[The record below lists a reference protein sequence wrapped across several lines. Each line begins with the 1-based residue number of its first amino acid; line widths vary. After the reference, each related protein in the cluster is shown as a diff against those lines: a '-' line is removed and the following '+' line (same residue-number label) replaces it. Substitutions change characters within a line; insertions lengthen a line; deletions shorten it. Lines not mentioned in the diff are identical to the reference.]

1 MSNAGTVSANLYR
14 ALFDTAPDAMIVVA
28 ADGRIRLA
36 NPQAARLFGYTE
48 SELIGQPVEMLM
60 PESVRASHHGYRDG
74 YMHRP
79 RVRPMGAG
87 QELVGQRAD
96 GVRFPVEIALSPI
109 AAETETLYAA
119 SIRDIS
125 ETRRQRQALRRA
137 RFDACVARIGQLA
150 LEARDIDAFAEQVCA
165 LVLEAMHGVAAGISL
180 LRPTRDQSLSSAV
193 GANVERD
200 LIEQLFAALDAED
213 PANVLHPSFDLDA
226 WLQSPERRDTWREA
240 GVGGGRVMPV
250 LDHARPLGVLVVLTS
265 TPIADDRDAAHFL
278 AVVANVL
285 TTAAL
290 RQHTQEQLA
299 HSQRLEAVGQLTGG
313 IAHDFNNL
321 LTVISGNLQLLEA
334 DYADDPNAADSIAG
348 ALRAVGRGAELTRKL
363 LAFARRQRLSPAA
376 VQPTALLDEL
386 GRMLERTLGEAIQV
400 RLDGS
405 PDLPPVYADA
415 AQLESALLNLALN
428 ARDAMPRGGRLT
440 ITAREFAVEPST
452 EGIELPPG
460 RYIRFT
466 VADTGLGM
474 SPDVLARAFEPFFTT
489 KPAGKGS
496 GLGLSMVYGFV
507 KQSGGH
513 LDARSQLGYGTEI
526 DLVLPVAADAVATPE
541 RTRVANLPRGS
552 GTVLVVED
560 EPEVRGLAVAF
571 LRGLGYDVLE
581 AADAEQALAW
591 LRSDR
596 TIVLLFSDVVLG
608 SGDNGIELAQKAQ
621 TLRPGLP
628 VLLASGYEFANADKP
643 HGFALLRKPYRREAL
658 AAAAQAALRGER
670 T

>member
-1 MSNAGTVSANLYR
+1 MTGRETVSGDLYR
-14 ALFDTAPDAMIVVA
+14 ALFDTAPDAMVVVA
-28 ADGRIRLA
+28 IDGRIRLA
-36 NPQAARLFGYTE
+36 NPQATRLFGYTE
-48 SELIGQPVEMLM
+48 DELIGQPVELLM
-60 PESVRASHHGYRDG
+60 PESVRAAHHGYRDG
-74 YMHRP
+74 YMQRP

-87 QELVGQRAD
+87 QELVGRRAD
-96 GVRFPVEIALSPI
+96 GVQFPVEIALSPI
-109 AAETETLYAA
+109 AAGTETLFAA

-150 LEARDIDAFAEQVCA
+150 LEARDVDAFAEQVSA
-165 LVLEAMHGVAAGISL
+165 LVLDAMRAVAAGIALMRS
-180 LRPTRDQSLSSAV
+180 PRDQTLNSAV
-193 GANVERD
+193 GPGADRD
-200 LIEQLFAALDAED
+200 LVEQLFAALDVAD
-213 PANVLHPSFDLDA
+213 ATTLAQPPFDLDA
-226 WLQSPERRDTWREA
+226 WLQSPERREDWQHA
-240 GVGGGRVMPV
+240 GIGGGRIVPV
-250 LDHARPLGVLVVLTS
+250 LDHARPLGVLVVLT
-265 TPIADDRDAAHFL
+265 TAPLGDDRDAAHFL
-278 AVVANVL
+278 GVVANVL

-299 HSQRLEAVGQLTGG
+299 HSLRLEAVGQLTGG

-334 DYADDPNAADSIAG
+334 DYAEDPNAADSIAG

-376 VQPTALLDEL
+376 VAPAALLGEL
-386 GRMLERTLGEAIQV
+386 GRMLERTLGEAVQV
-400 RLDGS
+400 RLDCA

-440 ITAREFAVEPST
+440 IAAGELTIAPDSEE
-452 EGIELPPG
+452 IELPDG

-466 VADTGLGM
+466 VTDTGLGM
-474 SPDVLARAFEPFFTT
+474 PPEVLARAFEPFFTT
-489 KPAGKGS
+489 KEAGKGS

-513 LDARSQLGYGTEI
+513 LDARSQLGYGTQI
-526 DLVLPVAADAVATPE
+526 DLILPVAMQAAAAAGRARP
-541 RTRVANLPRGS
+541 ANLPRGS

-581 AADAEQALAW
+581 AADAEEALTR
-591 LRSDR
+591 LRAAEP
-596 TIVLLFSDVVLG
+596 IALLFSDVVLG
-608 SGDNGIELAQKAQ
+608 SGDNGIELAQKARA
-621 TLRPGLP
+621 LRPGLP
-628 VLLASGYEFANADKP
+628 VLLASGYEFGGAATP
-643 HGFALLRKPYRREAL
+643 HGFPLLPKPYRREEL

-670 T
+670 G